1 MALITCPHCGK
12 PVSDRAVKC
21 PHCGCAPKEQGA
33 AEKNND
39 VTPKEDSPTTPIIE
53 QEESS
58 SNRGKTI
65 ILFLLVAI
73 LAAIG
78 GIFGYQKYCDIG
90 LGPLEYETPTDTAAV
105 ETLDSD
111 TVAVD
116 TVDTQTKFEEF
127 KNFTSNDLAAFM
139 LHGKVKM
146 VKEGDSKMY
155 FDENGTLTRYVDRW
169 GETEIEH
176 RSECDELYIGSQ
188 GSGSFWITVRD
199 GKVVKAGCDANLG
212 VSVNNWYSNYD
223 ANNCPTRRKLVEELA
238 DEDALDGEGFHSEYF
253 YVIKY
258 SDYDEYGNYRKKT
271 EISEYGT
278 DNMYTRTI
286 TYYPIE
292 E

>member
-21 PHCGCAPKEQGA
+21 PHCGCELKDKSV
-33 AEKNND
+33 AEK
-39 VTPKEDSPTTPIIE
+39 PKAVAPEPQHNTPIV
-53 QEESS
+53 EEEGSS
-58 SNRGKTI
+58 SNSGMI
-65 ILFLLVAI
+65 ILLIVILVAI
-73 LAAIG
+73 
-78 GIFGYQKYCDIG
+78 GIFMYQKYYG
-90 LGPLEYETPTDTAAV
+90 QVEYETPTDSTAV
-105 ETLDSD
+105 EPFDSD
-111 TVAVD
+111 TTAVD
-116 TVDTQTKFEEF
+116 TLVKFDDTEAKLEEF

-155 FDENGTLTRYVDRW
+155 FDENGTLTRYVDGW

-176 RSECDELYIGSQ
+176 RSDCDELYIGSH
-188 GSGSFWITVRD
+188 GSGNFWITVRD
-199 GKVVKAGCDANLG
+199 GKVVKIGCDANMG

-258 SDYDEYGNYRKKT
+258 SDYDEYGNYREKT
-271 EISEYGT
+271 EIS
-278 DNMYTRTI
+278 DNETNRHTRTI